1 MVSEDVRAR
10 VTSYIKHQAGKG
22 PQPVAVI
29 VADSQHRLLGVLS
42 SVDEPLT
49 ARQPAPDEW
58 CLRELLRH
66 VIDAQ
71 HGVSTLVERLSSGTE
86 VKFDERRSVG
96 MKKEDTGQPYAEM
109 LGELR
114 ASNQRLQ
121 DTMAALPAQ
130 PDTTLTAPHP
140 FFGELNC
147 IEWAAFQK
155 IHDEDHI
162 QHANKII
169 AAITAA

>member
-22 PQPVAVI
+22 PQPVATI
-29 VADSQHRLLGVLS
+29 VADSQRRLLDTLS

-49 ARQPAPDEW
+49 TRKPAPDEW

-71 HGVSTLVERLSSGTE
+71 NGVTRAVERLASGTE
-86 VKFDERRSVG
+86 VKVDERRAIG
-96 MKKEDTGQPYAEM
+96 MKKEDAGRPYAEM
-109 LGELR
+109 LDELR

-121 DTMAALPAQ
+121 NTMAALPAQ
-130 PDTTLTAPHP
+130 PDTALTAPHP

-147 IEWAAFQK
+147 VEWAAFQK

-162 QHANKII
+162 QHANKVI
-169 AAITAA
+169 AVVSH

>member
-22 PQPVAVI
+22 PAAVAVI
-29 VADSQHRLLGVLS
+29 VADSQHRLLDTLS
-42 SVDEPLT
+42 SVDEAVT
-49 ARQPAPDEW
+49 TRKPAPDEW
-58 CLRELLRH
+58 CLCELIRH

-71 HGVSTLVERLSSGTE
+71 HGVSTLVERLASGTE
-86 VKFDERRSVG
+86 VKVDERRAIG

-109 LGELR
+109 LDELR

-147 IEWAAFQK
+147 VEWAAFQK

-162 QHANKII
+162 QHANKVI
-169 AAITAA
+169 AAVSD